1 MNLSNFYAK
10 NNQKR
15 NNEEKKEFVYV
26 SLKYSTFIVSNN
38 KYKIEPTGCTTSQE
52 IISWYWIW

>member
-52 IISWYWIW
+52 IIS